1 MMEKEN
7 DKNEWKDALSE
18 KQKEDKWTGDKGI
31 INNVVLENYLK
42 THTETEEWEFY
53 MSGTDMMNAAVINM
67 LKELGV
73 EDENIMLDD
82 FGG

>member
-1 MMEKEN
+1 
-7 DKNEWKDALSE
+7 
-18 KQKEDKWTGDKGI
+18 
-31 INNVVLENYLK
+31 
-42 THTETEEWEFY
+42 
-53 MSGTDMMNAAVINM
+53 MMNAAVINM